1 MLQVSH
7 CQMKYTRA
15 HTQGRA
21 SLAVVTIHRL
31 FRPDDTKVQ
40 LRGLASELSHILH
53 CIFTMGNLDFAKLMA
68 FF

>member
-1 MLQVSH
+1 
-7 CQMKYTRA
+7 MKRI
-15 HTQGRA
+15 HVRTQGRA
-21 SLAVVTIHRL
+21 SLAAVVIHRL

-53 CIFTMGNLDFAKLMA
+53 CVFTMGQMDFTKLMS